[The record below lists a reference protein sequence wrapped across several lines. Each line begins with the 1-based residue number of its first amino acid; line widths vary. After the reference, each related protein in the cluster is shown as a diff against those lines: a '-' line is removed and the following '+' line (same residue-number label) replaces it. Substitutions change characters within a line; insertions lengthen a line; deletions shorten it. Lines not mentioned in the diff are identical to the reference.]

1 MARQGTGSGALGRC
15 GVREAAQRRRPVRQ
29 TGCVAS
35 PVIDEGYFPRGR
47 SVLRQVHEERL
58 VGLFFGQ
65 RALAIGAL
73 QPVNYTGTSQS
84 TGGRERPFRRLVRT
98 ANDFEA
104 IFFGTRADADRVLA
118 KVHKLHQ
125 RVQGELPADAGPF
138 PAGTRYDAFDPELM
152 LWTVAVSAESALYFY
167 ELFVRR
173 LSAGERD
180 AFWQDYVRF
189 GELFGMPRAVAPP
202 TYAAFSEWWD
212 AKLAS
217 DEMHLTD
224 EARRTGRFV
233 ALEIPMPAANQPAK
247 RLHDLVMLG
256 SFPPRVRELYGLS
269 WSPAQ
274 ARAFPFAVATLRG
287 LRAVAPASVRH
298 GSCARSFA
306 LVEKTERDRLARGKP
321 TPQLPP
327 LPDSSRG
334 RAAAAQAL
342 AAATTASAGS
352 ASEPSG
358 AAN

>member
-1 MARQGTGSGALGRC
+1 MASFRS
-15 GVREAAQRRRPVRQ
+15 
-29 TGCVAS
+29 
-35 PVIDEGYFPRGR
+35 DDGYFPRGR

-104 IFFGTRADADRVLA
+104 IFFGTRAEADRVLA

-125 RVQGELPADAGPF
+125 RVRGSLKEDAGPF
-138 PAGTRYDAFDPELM
+138 PAGTPYDALDPELM
-152 LWTVAVSAESALYFY
+152 LWTAAVSAESALHFH

-173 LSAGERD
+173 LSDWERD
-180 AFWQDYVRF
+180 AYWQDYIRF

-217 DEMHLTD
+217 DDMHLTD
-224 EARRTGRFV
+224 EARRTGEFV
-233 ALEIPMPAANQPAK
+233 ALEIPMPWANQPAK

-274 ARAFPFAVATLRG
+274 ARAFPLAVAALRG
-287 LRAVAPASVRH
+287 ARAVAPASVRR

-306 LVEKTERDRLARGKP
+306 LVEKTERQRLERGRP

-334 RAAAAQAL
+334 RAAAAQEL
-342 AAATTASAGS
+342 AAATSASAGS
-352 ASEPSG
+352 ASDPSG
-358 AAN
+358 AA

>member
-1 MARQGTGSGALGRC
+1 M
-15 GVREAAQRRRPVRQ
+15 
-29 TGCVAS
+29 
-35 PVIDEGYFPRGR
+35 DDGYFPRGR

-98 ANDFEA
+98 ALDFEA
-104 IFFGTRADADRVLA
+104 IYFGTRAEADTVLA
-118 KVHKLHQ
+118 KVRRMHE
-125 RVQGELPADAGPF
+125 RVNGELPEDAGPF

-152 LWTVAVSAESALYFY
+152 LWTVAVAAESALYFY

-173 LSAGERD
+173 LSDAERD

-189 GELFGMPRAVAPP
+189 AELFGMPRSVAPQ
-202 TYAAFSEWWD
+202 TYADFAAWWD
-212 AKLAS
+212 ERLAS

-233 ALEIPMPAANQPAK
+233 ALKIPMPWANQPAK

-274 ARAFPFAVATLRG
+274 ARAFPLAVGLLRG
-287 LRAVAPASVRH
+287 LRSVAPERVRH
-298 GSCARSFA
+298 GSCASSFA
-306 LVEKTERDRLARGKP
+306 LVERTERERIARGKP

-327 LPDSSRG
+327 LPPRRE
-334 RAAAAQAL
+334 RAG
-342 AAATTASAGS
+342 AGT
-352 ASEPSG
+352 G
-358 AAN
+358 

>member
-1 MARQGTGSGALGRC
+1 M
-15 GVREAAQRRRPVRQ
+15 
-29 TGCVAS
+29 AS
-35 PVIDEGYFPRGR
+35 PPLDDGYFPRGR
-47 SVLRQVHEERL
+47 SILRQVHDERL

-73 QPVNYTGTSQS
+73 HPVNYTGTSQS
-84 TGGRERPFRRLVRT
+84 TGGHERPFRRLVRT

-104 IFFGTRADADRVLA
+104 IFFGTRAEADKVLA
-118 KVHKLHQ
+118 KVHTMHR

-138 PAGTRYDAFDPELM
+138 SAGTRYDAFDAELM
-152 LWTVAVSAESALYFY
+152 LWTAAVSAESALYFY
-167 ELFVRR
+167 ELFVRP
-173 LSAGERD
+173 LSPWERD
-180 AFWQDYVRF
+180 AFWLDYVRF

-202 TYAAFSEWWD
+202 TYAAFRAWWD

-217 DEMHLTD
+217 EEMHLTD

-233 ALEIPMPAANQPAK
+233 ALEIPMPAANQAAK

-269 WSPAQ
+269 WSAAQ
-274 ARAFPFAVATLRG
+274 ARAFPLAVATLRG
-287 LRAVAPASVRH
+287 LRALAPASVRT

-342 AAATTASAGS
+342 AAATSATAGS
-352 ASEPSG
+352 DNAPPASVNG
-358 AAN
+358 AVAAAIRSSRSAR

>member
-1 MARQGTGSGALGRC
+1 M
-15 GVREAAQRRRPVRQ
+15 
-29 TGCVAS
+29 AS
-35 PVIDEGYFPRGR
+35 PGIDEGYFPRER
-47 SVLRQVHEERL
+47 SVLRMVHEERL

-104 IFFGTRADADRVLA
+104 IYFGTRAEADRVLG

-125 RVQGELPADAGPF
+125 RVRGELPAAAGPF
-138 PAGTRYDAFDPELM
+138 PAGTPYSAFDPELM
-152 LWTVAVSAESALYFY
+152 LWTVAVTAESALYFY

-173 LSAGERD
+173 LSDRERD
-180 AFWQDYVRF
+180 AYWLDYVRF
-189 GELFGMPRAVAPP
+189 GELFGMPREVAPP
-202 TYAAFSEWWD
+202 THGAFAAWWD
-212 AKLAS
+212 EKLAS

-224 EARRTGRFV
+224 EARRTGAFV
-233 ALEIPMPAANQPAK
+233 ALEIPMPWINQPAK

-256 SFPPRVRELYGLS
+256 SLPPRVRQLYGLS
-269 WSPAQ
+269 WSAAQ
-274 ARAFPFAVATLRG
+274 ARAFPLAVATLRG
-287 LRAVAPASVRH
+287 LRGVAPASVRR

-306 LVEKTERDRLARGKP
+306 LVEQTERRRIERGKP

-327 LPDSSRG
+327 LPRSSRG

-342 AAATTASAGS
+342 AAQALAEATSASAGI

-358 AAN
+358 AAYGAVAAVSRSTRSSR

>member
-1 MARQGTGSGALGRC
+1 MASSRG
-15 GVREAAQRRRPVRQ
+15 
-29 TGCVAS
+29 
-35 PVIDEGYFPRGR
+35 DDGYFPRAT
-47 SVLRQVHEERL
+47 SVLRRVHEERL

-104 IFFGTRADADRVLA
+104 IFFGTCAEADRVLG

-125 RVQGELPADAGPF
+125 RVRGELPEAAGPF
-138 PAGTRYDAFDPELM
+138 PAGTPYSAFDPELM
-152 LWTVAVSAESALYFY
+152 LWTVAVTAESALYFY
-167 ELFVRR
+167 ELFVRP
-173 LSAGERD
+173 LSASERD

-189 GELFGMPRAVAPP
+189 GELFGMPRDVAPP

-212 AKLAS
+212 ERLAS
-217 DEMHLTD
+217 DEMHLTA
-224 EARRTGRFV
+224 EARRTGEFV
-233 ALEIPMPAANQPAK
+233 AFKIPMPGINQPAK

-256 SFPPRVRELYGLS
+256 SLPPRVRELYGLS
-269 WSPAQ
+269 WSAGQ
-274 ARAFPFAVATLRG
+274 ERAFPAAVALLRR
-287 LRAVAPASVRH
+287 LRSIAPVSVRR
-298 GSCARSFA
+298 GSCARNFA
-306 LVEKTERDRLARGKP
+306 LVEKTERQRLERGRP

-342 AAATTASAGS
+342 AVATSASAGS
-352 ASEPSG
+352 ASEPSDT
-358 AAN
+358 A

>member
-1 MARQGTGSGALGRC
+1 MAS
-15 GVREAAQRRRPVRQ
+15 
-29 TGCVAS
+29 S
-35 PVIDEGYFPRGR
+35 VIDDGYFPRAT
-47 SVLRQVHEERL
+47 SVLRRVHEERL

-104 IFFGTRADADRVLA
+104 IYFGSRAEADRVLA
-118 KVHKLHQ
+118 LVQKLHQ
-125 RVQGELPADAGPF
+125 RVHGELPAAAGPF
-138 PAGTRYDAFDPELM
+138 PAGTPYSAFDPELM
-152 LWTVAVSAESALYFY
+152 LWTVAVTAESALYFY
-167 ELFVRR
+167 ELFVRP
-173 LSAGERD
+173 LSAAERD

-202 TYAAFSEWWD
+202 TYAALSAWWEG
-212 AKLAS
+212 KLAS

-224 EARRTGRFV
+224 EARRTGAFV
-233 ALEIPMPAANQPAK
+233 ALEIPMPRINQPAK
-247 RLHDLVMLG
+247 KLHDLVMLG
-256 SFPPRVRELYGLS
+256 SLPPRVRALYGLS
-269 WSPAQ
+269 WSAAQ

-287 LRAVAPASVRH
+287 LRGVAPASLRQ

-306 LVEKTERDRLARGKP
+306 LVEKTERQRLERGKP

-327 LPDSSRG
+327 LPSSSRG

-342 AAATTASAGS
+342 ADATSASAGI
-352 ASEPSG
+352 ASDASG
-358 AAN
+358 AANGAVAAVSRSTRSSR